1 MTLGCLKPGQK
12 GRVLKVRRGGAVR
25 KRIVDMGVTPGTVI
39 EIRRVAPLGDP
50 VEVKL
55 RGYNLSLR
63 KEEISEIEV
72 EHV

>member
-1 MTLGCLKPGQK
+1 MTLSCLNPGQK
-12 GRVLKVRRGGAVR
+12 GRVLKVRRGGAVH

-39 EIRRVAPLGDP
+39 EVRRVAPLGDP
-50 VEVKL
+50 IEIKL

-63 KEEISEIEV
+63 KDEINEIEI